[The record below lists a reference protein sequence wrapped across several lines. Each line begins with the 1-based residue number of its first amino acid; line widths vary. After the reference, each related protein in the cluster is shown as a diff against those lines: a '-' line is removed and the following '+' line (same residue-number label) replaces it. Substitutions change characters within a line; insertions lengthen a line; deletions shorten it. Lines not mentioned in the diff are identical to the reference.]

1 MARQSDRAGGV
12 GEAIPLRRH
21 RSSLEGVIYP
31 APQRLAPEKHVEAI
45 KVFDRLIQHF
55 EPLQASNKDYKPM
68 TLLRLMKEE
77 VSSEDEFLVLF
88 FNHIEHG
95 ELEVTEASLSKT
107 LARLHSFQEWTS
119 EERDA
124 LNQSLANFASYLVD
138 NFFLPLK
145 SLAAKTPQPTPAS
158 LSRLDLSGS
167 AIGTPQRVSNLR
179 KSCLTRDRHRC
190 VVTRKFDIREAEMR
204 YKIDGENVKDDD
216 GKPLVEEA
224 ENTAYLEVAHIIPH
238 SLMSHS
244 DIEGESKLTERKQVA
259 HKILKMFNPDAFYR
273 IMGTDIDRQMNALT
287 LTQDLHQSFGNFE
300 IAFEPVQNQPPHT
313 YKIDYVNSNRR
324 FRTHALPVTRTLY
337 VTPDRNIDPPSAQL
351 LDLHRAIGRILHLSG
366 AGERI
371 DKFIRDMEDMEGGEV
386 CSNGSTRIDDYVRYK
401 LTAELHQMSV
411 F

>member
-1 MARQSDRAGGV
+1 
-12 GEAIPLRRH
+12 
-21 RSSLEGVIYP
+21 
-31 APQRLAPEKHVEAI
+31 
-45 KVFDRLIQHF
+45 
-55 EPLQASNKDYKPM
+55 
-68 TLLRLMKEE
+68 
-77 VSSEDEFLVLF
+77 
-88 FNHIEHG
+88 
-95 ELEVTEASLSKT
+95 
-107 LARLHSFQEWTS
+107 
-119 EERDA
+119 
-124 LNQSLANFASYLVD
+124 
-138 NFFLPLK
+138 
-145 SLAAKTPQPTPAS
+145 
-158 LSRLDLSGS
+158 
-167 AIGTPQRVSNLR
+167 
-179 KSCLTRDRHRC
+179 
-190 VVTRKFDIREAEMR
+190 
-204 YKIDGENVKDDD
+204 
-216 GKPLVEEA
+216 
-224 ENTAYLEVAHIIPH
+224 
-238 SLMSHS
+238 
-244 DIEGESKLTERKQVA
+244 
-259 HKILKMFNPDAFYR
+259 MFNPDAFYR